1 MAETNVK
8 NDPSV
13 CLTDHFLIAMP
24 ALEDPNFSQT
34 VTYVCEH
41 RDEGAMGIVI
51 NRPTEVTLGELFDH
65 MGLETHELRAREE
78 LVLMGGP
85 VKRDR
90 GFVLHSPD
98 PRWKASMEISER
110 VALSTSREMLAAIA
124 AGDGPQKAIVALG
137 YAGWGAGQLEE
148 EMAQNAWLS
157 GPADP
162 EVIFD
167 TAHDDR
173 WRAAAANLG
182 IDISLLSSGFGN
194 A

>member
-1 MAETNVK
+1 MSEAGIKHEDTVR
-8 NDPSV
+8 
-13 CLTDHFLIAMP
+13 LTDHFLIAMP

-41 RDEGAMGIVI
+41 NDEGAMGIVI

-65 MGLETHELRAREE
+65 MGLETHELRARDEV
-78 LVLMGGP
+78 VLMGGP

-98 PRWKASMEISER
+98 ERWGGSLNISDQI
-110 VALSTSREMLAAIA
+110 ALSTSRDMLAAIA
-124 AGDGPQKAIVALG
+124 AGEGPEDSIVALG

-148 EMAQNAWLS
+148 EMGQNAWLS

-162 EVIFD
+162 DVIFRTD
-167 TAHDDR
+167 HSDR
-173 WRAAAANLG
+173 WRAAAACVG
-182 IDISLLSSGFGN
+182 VDISLLSSDAGH